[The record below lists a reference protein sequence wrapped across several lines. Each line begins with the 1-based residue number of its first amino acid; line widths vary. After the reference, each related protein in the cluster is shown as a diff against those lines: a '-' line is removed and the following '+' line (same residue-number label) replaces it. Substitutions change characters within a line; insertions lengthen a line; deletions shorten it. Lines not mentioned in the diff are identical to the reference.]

1 MKNNATG
8 LIKIKAAV
16 DNENSIQFEVLL
28 SIMDRIRNE
37 LLIRSKQTN
46 KDSESTENSRTR
58 QNVDDINTEMAI
70 AK

>member
-16 DNENSIQFEVLL
+16 DNENSNQLEVLL